1 MLSLKE
7 GVRLSGLRPELAVA
21 CIALHDIYNSLGVA
35 FTITS
40 GIEGKHSMGSG
51 HYRGCAIDVRTR
63 DLSSVQVATVLKRAR
78 EQLGLDFLVLQE
90 ADHIHVEF
98 KPQNPIAV

>member
-1 MLSLKE
+1 MLALKE

-21 CIALHDIYNSLGVA
+21 LVALHDIYNSQGAALV
-35 FTITS
+35 ITS
-40 GIEGKHSMGSG
+40 GVEGKHSMGSG
-51 HYRGCAIDVRTR
+51 HYRGCALDLRTR
-63 DLSSVQVATVLKRAR
+63 DLSSQQVATVLKRAR

-98 KPQNPIAV
+98 KPQNPLSA